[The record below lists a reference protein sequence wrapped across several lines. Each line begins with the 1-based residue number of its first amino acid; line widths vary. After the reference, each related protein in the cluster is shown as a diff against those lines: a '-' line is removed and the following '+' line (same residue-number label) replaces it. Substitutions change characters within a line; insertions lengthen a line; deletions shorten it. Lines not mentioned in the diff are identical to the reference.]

1 MNPSPHPSRG
11 PRASRPGWPPPGQLL
26 GLVAGWGLL
35 AAAGLWVLSTWAL
48 PPGLR
53 FGLLVVALA
62 APLAVLGWVG
72 YNVLLFLRKGPRR
85 EAGPAQPPPAQDFH
99 GRRIE
104 ADWRALRRAGWIEVS
119 AQGDVKRYG
128 TEGLSP

>member
-1 MNPSPHPSRG
+1 
-11 PRASRPGWPPPGQLL
+11 
-26 GLVAGWGLL
+26 VAGWGLL
-35 AAAGLWVLSTWAL
+35 GSAGLWVASAWAL
-48 PPGLR
+48 PPALR
-53 FGLLVVALA
+53 AWLLVVALVS
-62 APLAVLGWVG
+62 PLAVLAWVG

-85 EAGPAQPPPAQDFH
+85 QAGPAQPPPTRDFH

-119 AQGDVKRYG
+119 AQGEVKRYG